1 MGRLE
6 EDSSYLGMMFLNGQ
20 SSSKNSYSSII
31 TVDSDFF
38 INENFSAFISLT
50 GMRAEPYE
58 NFSFINIRSDS
69 SFLTSTN
76 LSILGK
82 DIFNKKDR
90 FRLDY
95 LVPLSIEKGTADL
108 KFISGRD
115 YFGNSTVDT
124 VKVNLAPAHRERV
137 FSANYSSPINDFS
150 EFGLKLFLVEN
161 LNNIKAESQ
170 ANLTFYLRLKIK

>member
-1 MGRLE
+1 MVA
-6 EDSSYLGMMFLNGQ
+6 
-20 SSSKNSYSSII
+20 SIHMNI
-31 TVDSDFF
+31 VHFF
-38 INENFSAFISLT
+38 KLHACLHKW
-50 GMRAEPYE
+50 YE
-58 NFSFINIRSDS
+58 NLSFINIRSDS

-95 LVPLSIEKGTADL
+95 LIPLSVEKGTADL
-108 KFISGRD
+108 QYISGRN
-115 YFGNSTVDT
+115 YLGNSTVDT

-137 FSANYSSPINDFS
+137 LSANYSSPINDFS